1 MGSDFPKPEIRTVA
15 ADKIFDT
22 PGRSERPSHVSWCVY
37 ECECVFVCVYRAH
50 YGRPSR
56 RPSHVSWCVYECV
69 CVFVCVRL

>member
-37 ECECVFVCVYRAH
+37 ECV
-50 YGRPSR
+50 
-56 RPSHVSWCVYECV
+56 CV
-69 CVFVCVRL
+69 CVCMIIELFMAYMLGSV